1 MDMSARNQYLKV
13 LQGKYFMAK
22 VRKEKSAILDEYCSN
37 THQNRKYVTRKI
49 RSSISLVPKR
59 RGGKEVI
66 YDGYVKAALAKVWE
80 IFDCPC
86 GQRLKPILEV
96 EPDRLRE
103 LGELKVSDEVALK
116 LRTISSATIDRKL
129 KHQREMLHLLRS
141 KGGPKPGSLL
151 KGKIPIRL
159 TEWDTSKTG
168 YVEMDLVVHCGSS
181 TLGEYI
187 NTLSTIEVSSG
198 WWEGEAIM
206 GKSQQS
212 TFQALKKIRER
223 TPFDWK
229 GLDSDNGSEFI
240 NEILYKYCH
249 RERLEF
255 TRSRPSRKNDN
266 AYIEQKN
273 WTHVRKILGY
283 LRYDTFVEL
292 TIINDLYHGDLRLYK
307 NFFQPVMKL
316 VSKERIGGRVK
327 SPKTP
332 YQRLMDSG
340 QISEQARKQLEVV
353 YLSLNP
359 AQLKRSIDT
368 KLDKLYHTYEQKR
381 KSEQVEEVASVGE
394 VIQKLRLIG
403 DNSGG
408 LFMLDNE
415 LGTRVFT
422 PPAAPDLP
430 RV

>member
-1 MDMSARNQYLKV
+1 MERMDMDSRNQYLTV
-13 LQGKYFMAK
+13 LRERYLKARGK
-22 VRKEKSAILDEYCSN
+22 KEKSQILDEYCRN
-37 THQNRKYVTRKI
+37 TGQARKYVIRRIQAGVDLRPKQKRK
-49 RSSISLVPKR
+49 RKQT
-59 RGGKEVI
+59 
-66 YDGYVKAALAKVWE
+66 YDGQVSAPLAKIWE

-96 EPDRLRE
+96 ELDRLRE
-103 LGELKVSDEVALK
+103 FSEIRICEDVALRLK
-116 LRTISSATIDRKL
+116 TMSSATIDRKL
-129 KHQREMLHLLRS
+129 KHQREVLHLLRS

-151 KGKIPIRL
+151 KRKIPIRL

-187 NTLSTIEVSSG
+187 NTLNTTEVSSG

-206 GKSQQS
+206 GKSQES

-229 GLDSDNGSEFI
+229 GVDSDNGSEFV
-240 NEILYKYCH
+240 NDILYKYCH
-249 RERLEF
+249 REKLEF
-255 TRSRPSRKNDN
+255 TRSRPSHKNDN

-283 LRYDTFVEL
+283 LRYDTLAEL
-292 TIINDLYHGDLRLYK
+292 SIINDLYRGDLRLYK

-316 VSKERIGGRVK
+316 VSKERIGGSVK
-327 SPKTP
+327 RKYDTPKTP

-340 QISEQARKQLEVV
+340 QISEQTRKQLGMV

-368 KLDKLYHTYEQKR
+368 KLDKLYQAYEKKGR
-381 KSEQVEEVASVGE
+381 SEQAESMKKVVPRTVTNYMIERSPVG
-394 VIQKLRLIG
+394 
-403 DNSGG
+403 
-408 LFMLDNE
+408 
-415 LGTRVFT
+415 
-422 PPAAPDLP
+422 LP
-430 RV
+430 T